1 MSISIGKEFYGQDN
15 LIYLGDKLVS
25 DVYSGNELVYT
36 TKGMEFTIDTTLVPN
51 SSNHHNN
58 KLNKFGLP
66 ICRDFDY
73 NFTVYWGDGTSDSY
87 SGDASVIK
95 NSAVH
100 TYNESGIYVI
110 KISGKFPVFRTGG
123 GINNGYRNGYVTEE
137 YSHCIISVESIS
149 GIGLISYWQMFYN
162 CINLTHFKAEFEYI
176 NTEYMTDTF
185 RSCKS
190 LVEITHRL
198 PDNITKMQS
207 TFRDCYS
214 LKTIPN
220 FPKNLKDTQYMFQNT
235 SNLEEV
241 PPFPESITDMGSM
254 FYGSG
259 IYRIPEIPSSVQ
271 YVGNLCNS
279 CTRLCE
285 PIKFAPNSRL
295 LRADYI
301 IDNCENYNCELDL
314 RNCDLLQYT
323 WFRNSA
329 VTKIL
334 FSQNAPL
341 PNSNGAT
348 SYTIEFNNLPNLT
361 SEALNEMYA
370 TVPIFKPANGA
381 TRTLKFIN
389 CPAVNDSNRLIAIKR
404 GWTVVPDS
412 ASIYCDYILGDD
424 NTGTGTSLTPY
435 KTLHRAASAVE
446 GILPTVEDNIITII
460 SKNPEQYDETN
471 FDLFQAKLNSI
482 TSGSKKITI
491 TSSASNEI
499 ITTKQTYTGSQF
511 KKAAT
516 STDTDVIA
524 RLTNFNGDANNLYYL
539 DISELITKYYG
550 SSKTNSVTDLLQD
563 LPRISYKLTCL
574 ELSSYPSSA
583 FETIDS
589 VITNTTNG
597 YNSNFSFSVTADS
610 DILSKIVTNSNEL
623 VLALYTKNKLHQYQF
638 NNGSI
643 NINGQ
648 NIEYT
653 AGTNCA
659 PNTNTKVS
667 HTIFDDDEFEDYG
680 ITSNA
685 EYKLYNVFSETNVN
699 GKYFIDYE
707 NGKLYIYNDNFD
719 NAAEIEI
726 RFPGKT
732 LKASGNLSIEDI
744 KFDFNSKNAIEIEN
758 FESVRLSNCNFSN
771 CNGIILKDSNL
782 ESDNSYDSSYVHTY
796 KNVILN
802 NNNFDNVENP
812 IIINSDNKYCII
824 DFPTPRKLIDKDGN
838 AYIEDLGPIQNKMLY
853 SNTFNNCN
861 KISGSPCLEI
871 QTSDCHIYENNFN
884 NCYGKAIE
892 HLGVANIIENNYI
905 DKALINTCGGAISS
919 LGTRTS
925 RGTKVRYNSISNISS
940 DNINTLK
947 SGVML
952 QKDTGGALVNKNKF
966 NNVSFGVWM
975 DGGRDNIISNNEF
988 ELCDFAS
995 IVVTPRYDN
1004 LTTDFLNSQ
1013 LDRFLATDSNNNTI
1027 DYKTSKWLKYYG
1039 VGKESLN
1046 KLIGVN
1052 TLFANYAALN
1062 AYCEN
1067 NMIIDNRSISC
1078 GNVTGFNDCI
1088 NVDGITIINKTT
1100 FNSDARKNIIKNNMQ
1115 E

>member
-15 LIYLGDKLVS
+15 LIYLGDKLIS
-25 DVYSGNELVYT
+25 DIYSGSESVYT
-36 TKGMEFTIDTTLVPN
+36 TKGMEFTIDTTFVPN
-51 SSNHHNN
+51 TSNHNN
-58 KLNKFGLP
+58 NLNKFGLP
-66 ICRDFDY
+66 ICRDVDY
-73 NFTVYWGDGTSDSY
+73 NFTVYWGDGTSNSY

-100 TYNESGIYVI
+100 TYNEGGIYVI
-110 KISGKFPVFRTGG
+110 KISGKFPIFKTGG
-123 GINNGYRNGYVTEE
+123 GTYSGYRNGYVTDE

-149 GIGLISYWQMFYN
+149 GVGLTSYTQMFYS
-162 CINLTHFKAEFEYI
+162 CRNLTHFKAEFEDI
-176 NTEYMTDTF
+176 NTNEMNDTF
-185 RSCKS
+185 RSCIS
-190 LVEITHRL
+190 LVEITHRI
-198 PDNITKMQS
+198 PDNIVSMQY
-207 TFRDCYS
+207 TFMGCQS

-220 FPKNLKDTQYMFQNT
+220 FPKNLKDAQHMFQYA

-241 PPFPESITDMGSM
+241 PPLPESITDMGSM

-259 IYRIPEIPSSVQ
+259 LYRIPEIPSSVM
-271 YVGNLCNS
+271 YAGNLCNS
-279 CTRLCE
+279 CIRLCE
-285 PIKFAPNSRL
+285 PIKFAPNSGL
-295 LRADYI
+295 LNADCI
-301 IDNCENYNCELDL
+301 IDNCKNYNCELDL
-314 RNCDLLQYT
+314 RNCDLLRYI
-323 WFRNSA
+323 WFHDSA

-341 PNSNGAT
+341 NNPDPSVSYAT
-348 SYTIEFNNLPNLT
+348 DFKNLPNLT
-361 SEALNEMYA
+361 GEALNEMYA
-370 TVPIFKPANGA
+370 TLPIFKPKGTA
-381 TRTLKFIN
+381 TRTLNFIN

-404 GWTVVPDS
+404 GWTIVPDS
-412 ASIYCDYILGDD
+412 ASIYCDYISGDD
-424 NTGTGTSLTPY
+424 DTGTGTSLTPY
-435 KTLHRAASAVE
+435 KTLYKAASAVE

-471 FDLFQAKLNSI
+471 FDLFQEKLNSI
-482 TSGSKKITI
+482 TSGSKKIVI
-491 TSSASNEI
+491 TSSISDEI

-511 KKAAT
+511 KNAAT
-516 STDTDVIA
+516 STDADVIA

-550 SSKTNSVTDLLQD
+550 NSKTNNITDLLQD
-563 LPRISYKLTCL
+563 LPRIIYKSTYL

-583 FETIDS
+583 FEAIDS
-589 VITNTTNG
+589 VITNTTSG

-610 DILSKIVTNSNEL
+610 DMLSKIAANSNEL

-653 AGTNCA
+653 AGINCA
-659 PNTNTKVS
+659 PNTSTKAP

-685 EYKLYNVFSETNVN
+685 EYKLYNVFSETNTN

-707 NGKLYIYNDNFD
+707 NGKLYIYNDDFD

-732 LKASGNLSIEDI
+732 LKVSGNLSIEDI
-744 KFDFNSKNAIEIEN
+744 KIGFSSKNAIEIEN
-758 FESVRLSNCNFSN
+758 FESVKLSNCKFSN
-771 CNGIILKDSNL
+771 CNGIVLKDSNL

-824 DFPTPRKLIDKDGN
+824 DFPEPRRLLDENGR

-871 QTSDCHIYENNFN
+871 QTSDCYIYENNFN

-905 DKALINTCGGAISS
+905 DNALINTCGGAISS

-940 DNINTLK
+940 DNINILK

-952 QKDTGGALVNKNKF
+952 QKDTGGALVDKNEF

-1027 DYKTSKWLKYYG
+1027 DYKNSKWLKYYG
-1039 VGKESLN
+1039 IGKEEAN

-1052 TLFANYAALN
+1052 TLFENYAALN

-1067 NMIIDNRSISC
+1067 NMIINNKSISC
-1078 GNVTGFNDCI
+1078 GNATGFDDCI
-1088 NVDGITIINKTT
+1088 NIDGITIINKTV
-1100 FNSDARKNIIKNNMQ
+1100 FNSDARKNTIENNIQ

>member
-15 LIYLGDKLVS
+15 LIYLGDKLIS
-25 DVYSGNELVYT
+25 DIYSGSESVYT
-36 TKGMEFTIDTTLVPN
+36 TKGMEFTIDTTFVPN
-51 SSNHHNN
+51 TSNHNN
-58 KLNKFGLP
+58 NLNKFGLP
-66 ICRDFDY
+66 ICRDVDY
-73 NFTVYWGDGTSDSY
+73 NFTVYWGDGTSNSY

-100 TYNESGIYVI
+100 TYNEGGVYVI
-110 KISGKFPVFRTGG
+110 KISGKFPVFKTGG
-123 GINNGYRNGYVTEE
+123 GTYSGYRNGYVTDE

-149 GIGLISYWQMFYN
+149 GVGLTSYQQMFYN
-162 CINLTHFKAEFEYI
+162 CINLTHFKADFGDI
-176 NTEYMTDTF
+176 NSEYMNDTF

-190 LVEITHRL
+190 LIEITHRI
-198 PDNITKMQS
+198 PDNIIKMQN
-207 TFRDCYS
+207 TFMNCYS

-220 FPKNLKDTQYMFQNT
+220 FPKNLKDAQHMFQYA

-241 PPFPESITDMGSM
+241 PPFPESIDDMGSM

-259 IYRIPEIPSSVQ
+259 IYRIPEIPSSVR
-271 YVGNLCNS
+271 YAGNLCNS
-279 CTRLCE
+279 CSRLCE
-285 PIKFAPNSRL
+285 PIKFAPNSGL
-295 LRADYI
+295 LSADYI

-314 RNCDLLQYT
+314 RNCDLLQYAS
-323 WFRNSA
+323 FRNSA

-341 PNSNGAT
+341 YTSDT
-348 SYTIEFNNLPNLT
+348 SQSYTIEFKDLPNLT

-370 TVPIFKPANGA
+370 TVPIFKPKGAA
-381 TRTLKFIN
+381 TRTLKFVN
-389 CPAVNDSNRLIAIKR
+389 CPAVNDSNRLIAVKR

-412 ASIYCDYILGDD
+412 ASIYCDYISGDD
-424 NTGTGTSLTPY
+424 DTGTGTSSLPY
-435 KTLHRAASAVE
+435 KTLHKVASAIE
-446 GILPTVEDNIITII
+446 GIIPTVEDNIITII

-482 TSGSKKITI
+482 TSGSKKIII
-491 TSSASNEI
+491 TSSISDEI

-511 KKAAT
+511 KNAAT
-516 STDTDVIA
+516 STDADVIA

-539 DISELITKYYG
+539 DISELIAKYYG
-550 SSKTNSVTDLLQD
+550 SSKTNSITDLLQD
-563 LPRISYKLTCL
+563 LPRILYKSTCL

-583 FETIDS
+583 FEAIDS
-589 VITNTTNG
+589 VITNTTSG
-597 YNSNFSFSVTADS
+597 YNSNFSFSITADP
-610 DILSKIVTNSNEL
+610 DVLSKIAANSNEL
-623 VLALYTKNKLHQYQF
+623 VLVLYIKNKLHQYQF

-680 ITSNA
+680 ITFNA
-685 EYKLYNVFSETNVN
+685 EYKLYNVFSETNTN

-707 NGKLYIYNDNFD
+707 NGKLYIYNDDFD

-732 LKASGNLSIEDI
+732 LKVSGNLSIEDVKI
-744 KFDFNSKNAIEIEN
+744 GFSSKNAIEIEN
-758 FESVRLSNCNFSN
+758 FESVKLSNCKFSN
-771 CNGIILKDSNL
+771 CNGIVLKDSNL

-824 DFPTPRKLIDKDGN
+824 DFPEPRKLTDKDGK

-905 DKALINTCGGAISS
+905 DNVLINTCGGAISS

-925 RGTKVRYNSISNISS
+925 RGTKVQYNSISNILS

-952 QKDTGGALVNKNKF
+952 QKDTGGALVDKNEF

-1013 LDRFLATDSNNNTI
+1013 LDRYLATDSNNNTI
-1027 DYKTSKWLKYYG
+1027 DYKNSKWLKHYG
-1039 VGKESLN
+1039 IGKEELN

-1052 TLFANYAALN
+1052 TLFTNYAALN

-1067 NMIIDNRSISC
+1067 NMIINNKSISC
-1078 GNVTGFNDCI
+1078 GNVTGFDDCI
-1088 NVDGITIINKTT
+1088 NIDGVTIINKTV

>member
-1 MSISIGKEFYGQDN
+1 
-15 LIYLGDKLVS
+15 
-25 DVYSGNELVYT
+25 
-36 TKGMEFTIDTTLVPN
+36 
-51 SSNHHNN
+51 
-58 KLNKFGLP
+58 
-66 ICRDFDY
+66 
-73 NFTVYWGDGTSDSY
+73 
-87 SGDASVIK
+87 
-95 NSAVH
+95 
-100 TYNESGIYVI
+100 
-110 KISGKFPVFRTGG
+110 
-123 GINNGYRNGYVTEE
+123 
-137 YSHCIISVESIS
+137 
-149 GIGLISYWQMFYN
+149 
-162 CINLTHFKAEFEYI
+162 
-176 NTEYMTDTF
+176 
-185 RSCKS
+185 
-190 LVEITHRL
+190 
-198 PDNITKMQS
+198 
-207 TFRDCYS
+207 
-214 LKTIPN
+214 
-220 FPKNLKDTQYMFQNT
+220 MFQYA

-241 PPFPESITDMGSM
+241 PPFPEFIDDIGTM

-259 IYRIPEIPSSVQ
+259 IYRIPEIPSSVR
-271 YVGNLCNS
+271 YASSLCS
-279 CTRLCE
+279 GCARLCE
-285 PIKFAPNSRL
+285 PIKFAPHSKL
-295 LRADYI
+295 LNANNI
-301 IDNCENYNCELDL
+301 ISNCQNYNCELDL
-314 RNCDLLQYT
+314 RNCDLLQFI
-323 WFRNSA
+323 WLRDNA

-341 PNSNGAT
+341 PDSKAST
-348 SYTIEFNNLPNLT
+348 SYTIGFRNLPNLT

-370 TVPIFKPANGA
+370 TVPIFKPKNAA
-381 TRTLKFIN
+381 TRTLEFVN

-404 GWTVVPDS
+404 GWTVIPDS
-412 ASIYCDYILGDD
+412 ASVYCDYISGNDD
-424 NTGTGTSLTPY
+424 TGTGTSLLPY
-435 KTLHRAASAVE
+435 KTLHRVASAIE
-446 GILPTVEDNIITII
+446 GIIPTVEDNVITII
-460 SKNPEQYDETN
+460 SKNPEQYDEAN

-482 TSGSKKITI
+482 TSGSKKIII
-491 TSSASNEI
+491 TSSISDEI

-511 KKAAT
+511 KNAAT
-516 STDTDVIA
+516 STDADVIA

-550 SSKTNSVTDLLQD
+550 GSKTNSVTDLLQD
-563 LPRISYKLTCL
+563 LPRIVYKSICL

-583 FETIDS
+583 FEAIDS
-589 VITNTTNG
+589 VITNTTSG
-597 YNSNFSFSVTADS
+597 YNSNFSFSVTTDS
-610 DILSKIVTNSNEL
+610 DVLSKIAANSNEL

-648 NIEYT
+648 NIEYA

-685 EYKLYNVFSETNVN
+685 EYKLYNAFSETNTN

-707 NGKLYIYNDNFD
+707 NGKLYIYNDDFD

-732 LKASGNLSIEDI
+732 LKVSGNLLIEDI
-744 KFDFNSKNAIEIEN
+744 KIGFSSKNAIEIEN
-758 FESVRLSNCNFSN
+758 FESVRLSNCKFSN
-771 CNGIILKDSNL
+771 CNGIVLKDSNL

-824 DFPTPRKLIDKDGN
+824 DFPEPRKLIDENGRV
-838 AYIEDLGPIQNKMLY
+838 YIEDLGPIQNKMLY

-871 QTSDCHIYENNFN
+871 QTSNCYIYENNFN

-905 DKALINTCGGAISS
+905 DNVLINTCGGAISS

-925 RGTKVRYNSISNISS
+925 RGTKVQRNSISNISS

-952 QKDTGGALVNKNKF
+952 QKDTGGALVDKNEF

-988 ELCDFAS
+988 NLCDLAS

-1013 LDRFLATDSNNNTI
+1013 LDRYLITDSNNNTI
-1027 DYKTSKWLKYYG
+1027 DYKNSKWLKYYG
-1039 VGKESLN
+1039 VGKEEAN

-1052 TLFANYAALN
+1052 TLFTNYAALN

-1067 NMIIDNRSISC
+1067 NMIINNRSISC
-1078 GNVTGFNDCI
+1078 GNATGFDDCI
-1088 NVDGITIINKTT
+1088 NIDGVTIINKTV
-1100 FNSDARKNIIKNNMQ
+1100 FNSDARKNTIENNTQ

>member
-25 DVYSGNELVYT
+25 DIYSGNELVYT
-36 TKGMEFTIDTTLVPN
+36 TKGMEFTIDTTFIGGT
-51 SSNHHNN
+51 SNHNN
-58 KLNKFGLP
+58 NLNKFGLP
-66 ICRDFDY
+66 ICRDVDY
-73 NFTVYWGDGTSDSY
+73 NFTVYWGDGTSNSY

-100 TYNESGIYVI
+100 TYNEGGIYVI
-110 KISGKFPVFRTGG
+110 KISGKFPVFTTGS
-123 GINNGYRNGYVTEE
+123 GIYSGYRNGYVTDD
-137 YSHCIISVESIS
+137 YSHCITSVESIS
-149 GIGLISYWQMFYN
+149 GVGLTNYDQMFCN
-162 CINLTHFKAEFEYI
+162 CINLTHFKAEFEDI
-176 NTEYMTDTF
+176 NTNQMNYTF

-190 LVEITHRL
+190 LVEITHRF
-198 PDNITKMQS
+198 PDNIISMRY
-207 TFRDCYS
+207 TFDNCQS

-220 FPKNLKDTQYMFQNT
+220 FPKNLIRAPFMFQYA

-241 PPFPESITDMGSM
+241 PPFPESIDDIGTM

-259 IYRIPEIPSSVQ
+259 IYRIPEIPSSVR
-271 YVGNLCNS
+271 YASYLCNGCS
-279 CTRLCE
+279 RLCE
-285 PIKFAPNSRL
+285 PIKFAPNSKL
-295 LRADYI
+295 INANDI
-301 IDNCENYNCELDL
+301 ISGCKNYNCELDF
-314 RNCDLLQYT
+314 RNCDLLQVAKFY
-323 WFRNSA
+323 NCA

-341 PNSNGAT
+341 PNPDTGQ
-348 SYTIEFNNLPNLT
+348 SYTMEFTDLPNLT

-370 TVPIFKPANGA
+370 TLPIFKPKGTA

-389 CPAVNDSNRLIAIKR
+389 CPAVNDSNRLIAVKR

-412 ASIYCDYILGDD
+412 ASIYCDYISGSDD
-424 NTGTGTSLTPY
+424 TGTGTSLTPY
-435 KTLHRAASAVE
+435 KTLHRIASAIE
-446 GILPTVEDNIITII
+446 GIIPTVEDNVITII

-482 TSGSKKITI
+482 TSGSKKIII
-491 TSSASNEI
+491 TSSISDEI

-511 KKAAT
+511 KNAAT
-516 STDTDVIA
+516 STDADVIA

-550 SSKTNSVTDLLQD
+550 NSKTNNVTDLLQD
-563 LPRISYKLTCL
+563 LPRIIYKSTCL

-583 FETIDS
+583 FEAIDS
-589 VITNTTNG
+589 VITNTTSG
-597 YNSNFSFSVTADS
+597 YNSNFSFSVTTDS
-610 DILSKIVTNSNEL
+610 DVLSKIAANSNEL

-653 AGTNCA
+653 AGINCA
-659 PNTNTKVS
+659 PNTSTKAP

-685 EYKLYNVFSETNVN
+685 EYKLYNVFSEINTN

-707 NGKLYIYNDNFD
+707 NGKLYIYNDDFD

-732 LKASGNLSIEDI
+732 LKVSGNLSIEDI
-744 KFDFNSKNAIEIEN
+744 KIGFSSKNAIEIEN

-771 CNGIILKDSNL
+771 CNGIVLKDSNL
-782 ESDNSYDSSYVHTY
+782 ESDNSYNSSYVHTY

-824 DFPTPRKLIDKDGN
+824 DFPTPRRLIDEDGK

-871 QTSDCHIYENNFN
+871 QTSDCYIYENNFN

-905 DKALINTCGGAISS
+905 DNVLINTCGGAISS

-925 RGTKVRYNSISNISS
+925 RGTKVQHNSISNILS

-952 QKDTGGALVNKNKF
+952 QKDTGGALVDKNEF

-988 ELCDFAS
+988 KLCDLAS
-995 IVVTPRYDN
+995 VVVTPRYDN

-1013 LDRFLATDSNNNTI
+1013 LDRYLITDSNNNTI
-1027 DYKTSKWLKYYG
+1027 DYKNSKWLKYYG
-1039 VGKESLN
+1039 IGKESLN

-1052 TLFANYAALN
+1052 TLFTNYAALN

-1067 NMIIDNRSISC
+1067 NMIINNRSISC
-1078 GNVTGFNDCI
+1078 GNAAGFDDCI
-1088 NVDGITIINKTT
+1088 NVDGVTIINKTV
-1100 FNSDARKNIIKNNMQ
+1100 FNSSSRKNILENNTQ